1 MFLKIVTVTI
11 TENRVP
17 EIPRTI
23 KRVRTIAMPAKRG
36 HSSPPVSPPAPAD
49 DELNAAIGN
58 LRIAED
64 NVVIAEQQRDK
75 KQEDLFVI
83 YKNRLDILR
92 GIIAKGARDG
102 LTHGQVK
109 YALSKYC
116 KTHNFPRNLYMPKGD
131 FDRIFTCNQVQPP
144 P

>member
-1 MFLKIVTVTI
+1 
-11 TENRVP
+11 
-17 EIPRTI
+17 
-23 KRVRTIAMPAKRG
+23 MPAKRG

-64 NVVIAEQQRDK
+64 NVLIAEQQRDK

-102 LTHGQVK
+102 LTYGQVK
-109 YALSKYC
+109 YALSKYS
-116 KTHNFPRNLYMPKGD
+116 KTHKFPSNLYLPKGD
-131 FDRIFTCNQVQPP
+131 FDRIFTSNQAEPVIS
-144 P
+144 

>member
-1 MFLKIVTVTI
+1 
-11 TENRVP
+11 
-17 EIPRTI
+17 
-23 KRVRTIAMPAKRG
+23 MPAKRG
-36 HSSPPVSPPAPAD
+36 HSSVVPPVSPPAPTD

-64 NVVIAEQQRDK
+64 NVVIAEQQRDQ

-102 LTHGQVK
+102 LTYGQVK
-109 YALSKYC
+109 YTLSKYR
-116 KTHNFPRNLYMPKGD
+116 KAHAFPHNLYLPKGD
-131 FDRIFTCNQVQPP
+131 FNRIFTCNQAADHPP
-144 P
+144 